1 MEKYRMEFP
10 HEIAEKE
17 KEKVKKQ
24 PPAKKEK
31 EKKNNKETPR
41 KEKDESI
48 DDYLDLPAI
57 PIGFPVQ

>member
-1 MEKYRMEFP
+1 MEKYRLEFP

-31 EKKNNKETPR
+31 EKKNSKETPR
-41 KEKDESI
+41 KEKD
-48 DDYLDLPAI
+48 
-57 PIGFPVQ
+57 

>member
-1 MEKYRMEFP
+1 MEKYRVEFP

-24 PPAKKEK
+24 PPAKKDK
-31 EKKNNKETPR
+31 EKKNKETPR

-48 DDYLDLPAI
+48 DDYLDLPVI
-57 PIGFPVQ
+57 PLGFPAQ

>member
-1 MEKYRMEFP
+1 MEYP

-17 KEKVKKQ
+17 KERGKKQ
-24 PPAKKEK
+24 APPKK

-48 DDYLDLPAI
+48 DDYLDLPVI
-57 PIGFPVQ
+57 QEEELS